1 MVKLMQESHYC
12 IEVNSNG
19 QVSNYAPSFV
29 AGTGTGTGTETSYGT
44 AHVNMNVTATP
55 HNIKTHNKLNSNS
68 NSNPKNQLSWF
79 IVHWR
84 AARQ

>member
-29 AGTGTGTGTETSYGT
+29 AGTGTGTETSYGT

-79 IVHWR
+79 IVHW
-84 AARQ
+84 